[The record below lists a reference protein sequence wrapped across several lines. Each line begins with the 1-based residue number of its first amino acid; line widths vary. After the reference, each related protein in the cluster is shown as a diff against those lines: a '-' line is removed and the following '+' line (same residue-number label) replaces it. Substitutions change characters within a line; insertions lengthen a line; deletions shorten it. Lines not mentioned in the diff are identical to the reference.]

1 MKAKKRL
8 EPKDFPVQAEDTKIT
23 KNNGEPIADAHDG
36 QVAQDICDRLNADQA
51 REEED
56 RWA

>member
-1 MKAKKRL
+1 MKAKKPL
-8 EPKDFPVQAEDTKIT
+8 EPKDFPVETHDTKIT
-23 KNNGEPIADAHDG
+23 KSDGEPIADAENK
-36 QVAQDICDRLNADQA
+36 ATAEDICDRLNSDHA

>member
-1 MKAKKRL
+1 MKAKKPL
-8 EPKDFPVQAEDTKIT
+8 EPRDFPIGTDHTRIT
-23 KNNGEPIADAHDG
+23 KSDGDQIADAENE
-36 QVAQDICDRLNADQA
+36 ATAEEIRDRLNSDQA

>member
-1 MKAKKRL
+1 MKAKKQL
-8 EPKDFPVQAEDTKIT
+8 EPKDFPVETDGKKIT
-23 KNNGEPIADAHDG
+23 NSDGEKIADAENE
-36 QVAQDICDRLNADQA
+36 VTAEDIRDRLNSEHA

>member
-1 MKAKKRL
+1 MKAKKPL
-8 EPKDFPVQAEDTKIT
+8 EPKDFPIETDDTKII
-23 KNNGEPIADAHDG
+23 KSDGDPIADAENE
-36 QVAQDICDRLNADQA
+36 ATAEEIRDRLNSDHA

>member
-1 MKAKKRL
+1 MSQKPL
-8 EPKDFPVQAEDTKIT
+8 EPHDFPIEAENSTVAKS
-23 KNNGEPIADAHDG
+23 NGEKIADAKDE
-36 QVAQDICDRLNADQA
+36 ATAEEIRDRLNADHE